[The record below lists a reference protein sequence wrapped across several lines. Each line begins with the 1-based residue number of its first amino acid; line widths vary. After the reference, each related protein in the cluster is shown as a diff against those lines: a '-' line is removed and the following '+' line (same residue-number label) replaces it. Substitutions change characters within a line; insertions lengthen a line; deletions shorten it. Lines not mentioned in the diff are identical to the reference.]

1 MRSTSLPQYRNCQY
15 KWHPEPGPPLQYMN
29 VLSSINGMSTTTPRE
44 RTCHSPARQWRPK
57 WSAGDLGFQLS
68 RLASEYWFRQPWLV
82 SMCIGCQ
89 WVPAPLLLLHY
100 ICTIHCL
107 QSRLLTYININSP
120 IWCKDTSNQNDESII
135 IIENISN
142 SKHVA
147 TAIYTVI
154 FWYHL
159 IVLVWLDS

>member
-1 MRSTSLPQYRNCQY
+1 
-15 KWHPEPGPPLQYMN
+15 MN
-29 VLSSINGMSTTTPRE
+29 NRE

-68 RLASEYWFRQPWLV
+68 RPAGEYWFRQPWLV
-82 SMCIGCQ
+82 SMCIARQ
-89 WVPAPLLLLHY
+89 WVGEWTFGTQSVVKLPAPLLLLHY

-107 QSRLLTYININSP
+107 QSRLLTYINIKPP

-135 IIENISN
+135 LCIIENISISN
-142 SKHVA
+142 HVA

-159 IVLVWLDS
+159 IVLVW